1 MEGSWS
7 PFEVLGLSQAQL
19 LSAIMKLIRVVAPHF
34 VARFKTDG
42 QTWTRSASYASSNP
56 GKTKYW
62 TIIYR
67 SASGRVFMGGS
78 GATRPLNRRN
88 DRESGLGTTGI
99 GVQCSSL
106 KISRS
111 RS

>member
-1 MEGSWS
+1 
-7 PFEVLGLSQAQL
+7 
-19 LSAIMKLIRVVAPHF
+19 MKLIRVVAPHF
-34 VARFKTDG
+34 VAGFNS
-42 QTWTRSASYASSNP
+42 QTWTRSASYRSSNS

-62 TIIYR
+62 TITYR
-67 SASGRVFMGGS
+67 SASGRVFTGGS
-78 GATRPLNRRN
+78 GATRPLNLRN
-88 DRESGLGTTGI
+88 DPESGLGTTGI